1 MPGFHIQ
8 SAHLDRAVLVLLPAE
23 HRLRGLTAAAPPT
36 DRPAIAAPPQSQLL
50 GRLQTFLPSMAAA
63 NAQLEQEAAAAPAGA
78 FDIEQLAPD
87 EEQHIA
93 FDLACGVLELKDDA
107 AVRAAERAI
116 ALGSVPVETLS
127 GGSSSDQDTSLDEGS
142 SGGGSEAGS
151 DAAAASAQEEDSG
164 CSTDSREH
172 AEVLRQPQGDQQTSS
187 RQQTDLLLSGGHDN
201 QENRRAQRHH
211 KRPFI
216 EVLP

>member
-1 MPGFHIQ
+1 M
-8 SAHLDRAVLVLLPAE
+8 LLPAE
-23 HRLRGLTAAAPPT
+23 RRLRGLTAAAPPR
-36 DRPAIAAPPQSQLL
+36 DCPAIDAPPQSELL

-63 NAQLEQEAAAAPAGA
+63 NAQLEQEVAAAPEGA
-78 FDIEQLAPD
+78 FDIEQLDPNA
-87 EEQHIA
+87 EQHIA
-93 FDLACGVLELKDDA
+93 FDLACGVLDLKDDA

-127 GGSSSDQDTSLDEGS
+127 GGSSSDEDTSSDEGS
-142 SGGGSEAGS
+142 SEAGS
-151 DAAAASAQEEDSG
+151 DEDSSDAAATSAQEEDSG

-172 AEVLRQPQGDQQTSS
+172 AQVLRQPQGDQQTSS
-187 RQQTDLLLSGGHDN
+187 RQQTNLLPNEWHGN
-201 QENRRAQRHH
+201 QQNKQAQRQR

>member
-1 MPGFHIQ
+1 M
-8 SAHLDRAVLVLLPAE
+8 LLPAE
-23 HRLRGLTAAAPPT
+23 HRLRGLTAAAPPK
-36 DRPAIAAPPQSQLL
+36 DPPAIGAPPQSELL
-50 GRLQTFLPSMAAA
+50 GRLQTFLPTMAAA
-63 NAQLEQEAAAAPAGA
+63 NAQLEQEAAAAPSGA

-87 EEQHIA
+87 AEQHIA
-93 FDLACGVLELKDDA
+93 FDLACGVLDLKDDA

-127 GGSSSDQDTSLDEGS
+127 GGSSSDEDTSSDEGS
-142 SGGGSEAGS
+142 SEGRSEAGS
-151 DAAAASAQEEDSG
+151 DAAGSNGAAAPAQEEDSG

-187 RQQTDLLLSGGHDN
+187 RQQTSLLLDGWHDHQHN
-201 QENRRAQRHH
+201 KRAQRHR